1 MAADRAA
8 SPSAATSTQPA
19 SATDRERW
27 RGGGAGTGRGGGRG
41 KGICMPEQ
49 AASEMGNAIAIDDGG
64 DGGGLSQC

>member
-19 SATDRERW
+19 SETDRER
-27 RGGGAGTGRGGGRG
+27 GQGPAGG
-41 KGICMPEQ
+41 KGICMLEQ

-64 DGGGLSQC
+64 LSQC

>member
-19 SATDRERW
+19 SETDRER
-27 RGGGAGTGRGGGRG
+27 GPGTGRGGGKGG
-41 KGICMPEQ
+41 KGICMLEQ

-64 DGGGLSQC
+64 GDGGLSQC